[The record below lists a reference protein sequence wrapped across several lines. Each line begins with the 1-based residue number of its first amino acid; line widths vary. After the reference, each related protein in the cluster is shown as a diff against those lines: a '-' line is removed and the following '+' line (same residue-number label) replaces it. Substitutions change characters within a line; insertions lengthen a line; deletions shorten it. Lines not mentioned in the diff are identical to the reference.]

1 MAISMLFKCITLSR
15 RSVFQGKAQE
25 RLRRALSSS
34 SNSDSKSNAEDKDQ
48 SCKVDTKDVKKK
60 IMEASLPYVNIHG
73 WTKVA
78 ISAGAESIG
87 YPGVAHG
94 LFPGGGVE
102 LVNFFY
108 TSCNHDLAER
118 LKQEVEEAR
127 TDPLMKR
134 KPPKFARDAVETRLR
149 MIIPY
154 IKHWPQAIA
163 IMTMPQNV
171 PVSLANLLTLVD
183 DICYY
188 AGDNSVDF
196 SWYTKR
202 IALAGVYKV
211 TELSLIQ
218 DTSEDYEATWRFLDR
233 RMEDVTQLQSYLKKS
248 GDFGA
253 MAQETAMA
261 TFITARNILGL
272 NR

>member
-1 MAISMLFKCITLSR
+1 MAISMLFKCIRFSR
-15 RSVFQGKAQE
+15 RSIFQGKTQE
-25 RLRRALSSS
+25 RLRRAIVSS
-34 SNSDSKSNAEDKDQ
+34 SNSDSENERNEKDH
-48 SCKVDTKDVKKK
+48 SSKVDATDVKKK
-60 IMEASLPYVNIHG
+60 ILEASLPYVCVHG
-73 WTKVA
+73 WTKAA

-94 LFPGGGVE
+94 LFPAGGVE

-127 TDPLMKR
+127 EDLSKK
-134 KPPKFARDAVETRLR
+134 KPSKFSRDAVEIRLR

-163 IMTMPQNV
+163 IMTLPQNV

-183 DICYY
+183 DICHY
-188 AGDNSVDF
+188 AGDNAVDF

-202 IALAGVYKV
+202 IALAGVYKA

-218 DTSEDYEATWRFLDR
+218 DSSEDYEATWNFLDR
-233 RMEDVTQLQSYLKKS
+233 RIEDVTQLQSYLKKS
-248 GDFGA
+248 GDFGS